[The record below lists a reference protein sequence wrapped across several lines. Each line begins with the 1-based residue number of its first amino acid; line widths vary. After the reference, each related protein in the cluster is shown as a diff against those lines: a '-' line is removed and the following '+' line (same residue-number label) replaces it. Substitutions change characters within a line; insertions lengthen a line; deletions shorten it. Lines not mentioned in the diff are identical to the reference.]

1 VATQEFSKLLSSVQ
15 IRVSAYKY
23 FKKIM
28 LSIRCKDCNK
38 ELIGHPTKT
47 VSCGCPNMAT
57 ICGDKIS
64 AVDLS
69 RVIMLNSPHKEQKSN
84 VLSTQDI
91 MWQEERRTKKSSSF
105 RFRSSLMILGRVVE
119 WFMALV
125 LKTSDVQASGGSN
138 PLPSV
143 LL

>member
-47 VSCGCPNMAT
+47 ISCGCPNMAT

-91 MWQEERRTKKSSSF
+91 MWQEERRQRKVRRLDF
-105 RFRSSLMILGRVVE
+105 EVR
-119 WFMALV
+119 
-125 LKTSDVQASGGSN
+125 
-138 PLPSV
+138 
-143 LL
+143 